1 MILSIDTDK
10 RDELGIST
18 DAYLLLYA
26 MWMMRSTDKD
36 AIEKALVWERGKI
49 GKVMKECEAAGLL
62 DSVSGELSAEWA
74 SLFNPLEKVE
84 LSGLQGLSDAIV
96 AYINE
101 RTGREF
107 RGGRA
112 FTKAISRL
120 IKAVP
125 QEKGE
130 LSQFKRVIGWAV
142 ETWPPEFQQYVRPQ
156 LFECTPEKYLE
167 RCEKANEYYR
177 TKIAK
182 QQ

>member
-142 ETWPPEFQQYVRPQ
+142 ETWAQQYHHAIRPQ
-156 LFECTPEKYLE
+156 LFESTPEKYLE

-177 TKIAK
+177 TKLAK

>member
-1 MILSIDTDK
+1 MTITLDTDK

-26 MWMMRSTDKD
+26 MWVMRTTDKD
-36 AIEKALVWERGKI
+36 AAHSALGWERNKI
-49 GKVMKECEAAGLL
+49 SKLVKECEAAGLF
-62 DSVSGELSAEWA
+62 DGVSGELSTEWA

-84 LSGLQGLSDAIV
+84 LNGLQGLSEAIV

-101 RTGREF
+101 RTSREF

-142 ETWPPEFQQYVRPQ
+142 DKWPPEFQQYVRPQ

-177 TKIAK
+177 TKLAK